1 MSMHCASLE
10 MPPHQDTKV
19 SWESEPLFHESRKT
33 SETAFC
39 REGRGVSPAGTWAH
53 GAAARA
59 HLVVL
64 QYVFDDCWR
73 QAHEGLIARDEVHA
87 KCGERHVPRDRLART
102 PPAGGGP
109 RQQHLLR
116 PLSLWRGALCSDG
129 TASHVGPHRDLLP
142 NRPKRFGRTGWRC
155 GRGAVV
161 ARGAAKR
168 IAGDRKKQ
176 TARLTLATGPHSAE
190 RRRKAVAPRCEGC
203 GQTSTICS

>member
-1 MSMHCASLE
+1 MLGTRCTPNAGSDMS
-10 MPPHQDTKV
+10 PGTVWQ
-19 SWESEPLFHESRKT
+19 EP
-33 SETAFC
+33 
-39 REGRGVSPAGTWAH
+39 
-53 GAAARA
+53 
-59 HLVVL
+59 
-64 QYVFDDCWR
+64 
-73 QAHEGLIARDEVHA
+73 
-87 KCGERHVPRDRLART
+87 

-190 RRRKAVAPRCEGC
+190 RRRKAVAPRCVGARVADKPRPSAPDRRRRAC
-203 GQTSTICS
+203 HTSDELKNVCLGLS